1 MCFAD
6 TSVSVDIDP
15 EDISAVQY
23 ICIDCNTRFKA
34 LGKKI
39 KCPSCESTNVKK
51 T

>member
-23 ICIDCNTRFKA
+23 KCMDCNTRFKG

-39 KCPSCESTNVKK
+39 KCPSCESANVKK